1 MNKLITSAFVLG
13 STSSVAVSMCI
24 ELAKRGC
31 KRFHLVARNIKKN
44 NNLISIL
51 KHQFNAVITQE
62 EHNLNYDFVID
73 KPFVPKVDEFD
84 LYLITAGYLGKEN
97 FDKNDLIETMKITSS
112 NYIGIIPWI
121 NEITKK
127 ERLFKPGRLWI
138 FSSVAGDR
146 GRPSNYHYGAAKA
159 ALTIFSEGL
168 QLSCHNLP
176 FRIRIIKAGYIDSP
190 MTRGKV
196 PNFLCLK
203 PSKLAKILLRR
214 PNKKGIEYLP
224 WWWGIIMIIVKVLP
238 NKFVSKT

>member
-1 MNKLITSAFVLG
+1 MNKLISSVFVLG
-13 STSSVAVSMCI
+13 STSSVAESICF

-44 NNLISIL
+44 KNLISSL
-51 KHQFNAVITQE
+51 KNQFNVLITQE
-62 EHNLNYDFVID
+62 EHDLNNDFS
-73 KPFVPKVDEFD
+73 KGQPFIPKVDEFD

-97 FDKNDLIETMKITSS
+97 YDKNDLIETMKINSI
-112 NYIGIIPWI
+112 NYISIIPWI

-127 ERLFKPGRLWI
+127 ERLLKPGRLWI

-168 QLSCHNLP
+168 QLSCKNFP
-176 FRIRIIKAGYIDSP
+176 FRIRIIKAGFIESP

-203 PSKLAKILLRR
+203 PSKLAKILLKR
-214 PNKKGIEYLP
+214 PNKEGIEYVS
-224 WWWGIIMIIVKVLP
+224 WWWSIIMLIIKVLP
-238 NKFVSKT
+238 SKFVSKI